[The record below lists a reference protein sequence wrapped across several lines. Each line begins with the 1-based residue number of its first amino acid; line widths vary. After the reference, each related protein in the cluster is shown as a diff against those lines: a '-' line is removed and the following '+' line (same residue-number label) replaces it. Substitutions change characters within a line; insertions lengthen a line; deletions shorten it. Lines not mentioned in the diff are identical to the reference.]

1 MRLWLNAKGD
11 LISDE
16 QVLACLASHGS
27 LSAALSAGDITLVTG
42 GTEAIAPRDPMA
54 QRKGKRRHAKLAEYL

>member
-11 LISDE
+11 LITDE

-27 LSAALSAGDITLVTG
+27 LSAAPAAGDITLVTE

-54 QRKGKRRHAKLAEYL
+54 RKKVRRRHAKLAEYP